1 MKTLELE
8 IDMQYYKNRIKS
20 YVRLQKVQF
29 MES

>member
-20 YVRLQKVQF
+20 YVRLQKVKC